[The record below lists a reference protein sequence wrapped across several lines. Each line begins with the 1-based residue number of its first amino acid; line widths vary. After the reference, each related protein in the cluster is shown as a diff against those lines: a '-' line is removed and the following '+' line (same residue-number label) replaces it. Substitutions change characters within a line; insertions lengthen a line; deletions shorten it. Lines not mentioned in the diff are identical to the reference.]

1 MGRKFINRY
10 KNENYDQEY
19 EEEPE
24 ETKKKMER
32 IGPNIDDVDAMDV
45 EIRQITLEKNM
56 DKPKSREEIIKEELQ
71 VAGHQTRTTN
81 QFQKYINAH
90 IEERLSRIDKIKQA
104 KQAFDKD
111 IEALKGDEFQYLT
124 KLKETKVESLSS
136 KAMQEMLH
144 SLTLN
149 KDITVSKL
157 EHFKNRVKETEQELF
172 RQEKDIAKIEKRIRE
187 KQIQEKEEQL
197 KEENI
202 KKEIKSNWKQKL
214 RNIGGGFAVGTVV
227 TSLVFIL
234 ASQ

>member
-19 EEEPE
+19 EEEE
-24 ETKKKMER
+24 EESKKKMER

-45 EIRQITLEKNM
+45 VMRQITLEKNL
-56 DKPKSREEIIKEELQ
+56 DKPKSREDIVKEELQ

-90 IEERLSRIDKIKQA
+90 IEDRLSRIDKIKQA

-124 KLKETKVESLSS
+124 KLKETKVETLSS

-149 KDITVSKL
+149 KDITKSKL
-157 EHFKNRVKETEQELF
+157 EHFKNRVKETEQELT
-172 RQEKDIAKIEKRIRE
+172 RQERDIERIEKRINE
-187 KQIQEKEEQL
+187 KKLQEREEQL
-197 KEENI
+197 KEDNI
-202 KKEIKSNWKQKL
+202 KKDLSELSKRYNVNEL
-214 RNIGGGFAVGTVV
+214 RKILQ
-227 TSLVFIL
+227 SL
-234 ASQ
+234 STQDEEE

>member
-19 EEEPE
+19 EEEE
-24 ETKKKMER
+24 EESKKKMER

-45 EIRQITLEKNM
+45 VMRQITLEKNL
-56 DKPKSREEIIKEELQ
+56 DKPKSREDIVKEELQ

-90 IEERLSRIDKIKQA
+90 IEDRLSRIDKIKQA

-124 KLKETKVESLSS
+124 KLKETKVETLSS

-149 KDITVSKL
+149 KDITKSKL
-157 EHFKNRVKETEQELF
+157 EHFKNRVKETELELL
-172 RQEKDIAKIEKRIRE
+172 RQEKDIERIEKRINE
-187 KQIQEKEEQL
+187 KKLQEREEQL
-197 KEENI
+197 KEDNI
-202 KKEIKSNWKQKL
+202 KKDLSELSKRYNVNEL
-214 RNIGGGFAVGTVV
+214 RKILQ
-227 TSLVFIL
+227 SL
-234 ASQ
+234 STQDEEE

>member
-19 EEEPE
+19 EEEDE
-24 ETKKKMER
+24 NKKKMER

-45 EIRQITLEKNM
+45 VMRQITLEKNL
-56 DKPKSREEIIKEELQ
+56 DKPKSREEIVKEELQ
-71 VAGHQTRTTN
+71 VAGHQTRSTN

-90 IEERLSRIDKIKQA
+90 IEDRLSRIDKIKQA

-202 KKEIKSNWKQKL
+202 KKDLSELSKKYNVNEL
-214 RNIGGGFAVGTVV
+214 RKILQ
-227 TSLVFIL
+227 SL
-234 ASQ
+234 STHEEGE

>member
-24 ETKKKMER
+24 EIKKKMER

-45 EIRQITLEKNM
+45 EVRQITLEKNFE
-56 DKPKSREEIIKEELQ
+56 KPKSREEILKEELQ

-90 IEERLSRIDKIKQA
+90 IEDRLSRIDKIKQA

-124 KLKETKVESLSS
+124 RLKETKVETLSS

-149 KDITVSKL
+149 KDITKSKL
-157 EHFKNRVKETEQELF
+157 EHFKNRVKETEQELL
-172 RQEKDIAKIEKRIRE
+172 RQEKDIEKIEKRINE
-187 KQIQEKEEQL
+187 KLIQENEEKVKEES
-197 KEENI
+197 I
-202 KKEIKSNWKQKL
+202 KKDLAVLSKKYNVNEL
-214 RNIGGGFAVGTVV
+214 RKILQ
-227 TSLVFIL
+227 SL
-234 ASQ
+234 STNEDG

>member
-19 EEEPE
+19 EEEE
-24 ETKKKMER
+24 ENNKKRMER
-32 IGPNIDDVDAMDV
+32 VGPNIDDVDAMDV
-45 EIRQITLEKNM
+45 EIRQISLEKNM
-56 DKPKSREEIIKEELQ
+56 DKPRSREEIIKEELQ

-90 IEERLSRIDKIKQA
+90 IEDRLSRIDKIKQA

-124 KLKETKVESLSS
+124 RLKETKVETLSS

-149 KDITVSKL
+149 KDITKSKL
-157 EHFKNRVKETEQELF
+157 EHFKNRVKETEQELT
-172 RQEKDIAKIEKRIRE
+172 RQEKDIERIEKRINE
-187 KQIQEKEEQL
+187 KMLQEKEEKV
-197 KEENI
+197 KEESI
-202 KKEIKSNWKQKL
+202 KKDLAELSKKYNVNEL
-214 RNIGGGFAVGTVV
+214 RKILQSLS
-227 TSLVFIL
+227 TSEDE
-234 ASQ
+234 